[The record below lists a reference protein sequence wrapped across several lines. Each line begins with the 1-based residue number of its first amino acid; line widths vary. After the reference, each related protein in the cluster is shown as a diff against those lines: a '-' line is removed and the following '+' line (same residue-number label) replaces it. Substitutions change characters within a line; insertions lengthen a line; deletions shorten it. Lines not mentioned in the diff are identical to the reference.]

1 MKSEIR
7 IENRAGRAV
16 IDIEGVIGVPEEA
29 QFAEP
34 GLRVATWERFRAACE
49 RIRSLDAAEVAV
61 NIRSG
66 GGDMGDAL
74 LIYDALRSLPGRV
87 VTRCCGYA
95 ASAATVIAQ
104 AASPGCRE
112 LAPGTLYLVHRSQ
125 SSAEGTADSMCA
137 AREMLE
143 KTDLRIARIYASHGG
158 GTERRYRELMDANG
172 GRGRWLTAEEAVAAG
187 LADSVGGAAAGA
199 VSGVAGNVP
208 ADVPDGGIV
217 PADVPDGGVLPA
229 GGIADA
235 GEAAAVEESPQEADV
250 RAESSQEAAAVEESP
265 QEEAAG
271 TESSAQGAGC
281 LSRAAVRARAGK
293 PCVEEAF
300 MSSRPTLTEPVEDP
314 PLGERRTSANETAY
328 LSDLRRLLSLG

>member
-125 SSAEGTADSMCA
+125 SSVEGTADSMRA

-158 GTERRYRELMDANG
+158 GTERL
-172 GRGRWLTAEEAVAAG
+172 
-187 LADSVGGAAAGA
+187 
-199 VSGVAGNVP
+199 
-208 ADVPDGGIV
+208 
-217 PADVPDGGVLPA
+217 
-229 GGIADA
+229 
-235 GEAAAVEESPQEADV
+235 
-250 RAESSQEAAAVEESP
+250 
-265 QEEAAG
+265 
-271 TESSAQGAGC
+271 
-281 LSRAAVRARAGK
+281 
-293 PCVEEAF
+293 
-300 MSSRPTLTEPVEDP
+300 
-314 PLGERRTSANETAY
+314 
-328 LSDLRRLLSLG
+328 

>member
-125 SSAEGTADSMCA
+125 SAAEGTADSMCA

-158 GTERRYRELMDANG
+158 GPEQRYRELMDANG

-187 LADSVGGAAAGA
+187 LADRIGGAAGA
-199 VSGVAGNVP
+199 VSDCRAAGGLA
-208 ADVPDGGIV
+208 ADVAAGAENAEAYG
-217 PADVPDGGVLPA
+217 LPEA
-229 GGIADA
+229 AVRTESLP
-235 GEAAAVEESPQEADV
+235 EAAA
-250 RAESSQEAAAVEESP
+250 R
-265 QEEAAG
+265 
-271 TESSAQGAGC
+271 T
-281 LSRAAVRARAGK
+281 RAGK
-293 PCVEEAF
+293 PREEGAF
-300 MSSRPTLTEPVEDP
+300 ASARPTATEPVEDP
-314 PLGERRTSANETAY
+314 PLGERRASANETAY
-328 LSDLRRLLSLG
+328 RSDLRRLLSLG

>member
-125 SSAEGTADSMCA
+125 SSVEGTADSMRA

-158 GTERRYRELMDANG
+158 GTERLYRELMDANG

-208 ADVPDGGIV
+208 ADVPDGGIL

-235 GEAAAVEESPQEADV
+235 GEAAAVEES
-250 RAESSQEAAAVEESP
+250 SQEAAGAEESP
-265 QEEAAG
+265 QEAAAG

-281 LSRAAVRARAGK
+281 LPRAAVRARAGK

-300 MSSRPTLTEPVEDP
+300 MTSRPTLTEPVEDP